1 VFSGRLVFALGVAQI
16 VSWGS
21 LIYSIAVLGGPMGVD
36 LGVSNII
43 VFGAFSF
50 SLVVSG
56 LVGPSIG
63 KLIDRV
69 GGRRVLA
76 LGSLVAGA
84 SLCGLAAAPTV
95 PAFILA
101 WGVVGVGRAMT
112 LYEAAFATL
121 SQHTGKSFRSSVT
134 AITLLGGLASTVFL
148 PLSLVGLEHLGWR
161 ATVAGFAAAEVL
173 ICLPLHLWYIPTGTG
188 THNAPSDPPTLVTE
202 ILPSNSSTIAFAA
215 LATSFALS
223 AFITSAIS
231 VHVVNLLHSK
241 GLSIASAVLVS
252 SLIGPMQV
260 VGRLVEFAFGR
271 KYSSI
276 VIGAATLMLLGFSL
290 ITLFLVSGHLTVA
303 LLFAASYGWA
313 NGVQT
318 IVRGTMPA
326 EFFGRTG
333 YGHLIGRLAVP
344 SFIARAV
351 APVGLTL
358 SASPGL
364 RFDMSVPLLILA
376 AALALMTYVIS
387 IRSMPKPMSS

>member
-1 VFSGRLVFALGVAQI
+1 MFSGRLVFGLGVAQI

-21 LIYSIAVLGGPMGVD
+21 LIYSIAVLGGPMGTD

-56 LVGPSIG
+56 LVGPRVG

-84 SLCGLAAAPTV
+84 SLCALAAAPTV

-148 PLSLVGLEHLGWR
+148 PLSLVGLEHFGWR
-161 ATVAGFAAAEVL
+161 ATVAGFAAAELL
-173 ICLPLHLWYIPTGTG
+173 ICLPLHLWCIPTGTG
-188 THNAPSDPPTLVTE
+188 THNAPSDTPALVTE

-241 GLSIASAVLVS
+241 DLSIASAVLVS

-271 KYSSI
+271 KHSSI
-276 VIGAATLMLLGFSL
+276 VIGAATLMLLVFSL
-290 ITLFLVSGHLTVA
+290 ITLYLVSGHLTVA

-333 YGHLIGRLAVP
+333 YGHLIGRLAAP

-358 SASPGL
+358 SASAGL
-364 RFDMSVPLLILA
+364 GFDMSVPLLIVA
-376 AALALMTYVIS
+376 AVLALVTYVIS
-387 IRSMPKPMSS
+387 IRSMPQRVST